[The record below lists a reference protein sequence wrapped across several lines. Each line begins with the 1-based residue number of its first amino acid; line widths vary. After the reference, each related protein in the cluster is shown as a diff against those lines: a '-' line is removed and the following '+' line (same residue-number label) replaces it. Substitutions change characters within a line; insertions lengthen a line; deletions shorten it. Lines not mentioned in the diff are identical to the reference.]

1 MRYLIIS
8 DIHSNLE
15 ALEAV
20 LKDAEGRYEAVLCLG
35 DIVGYGPSPNECI
48 ERVRGLPSL
57 SCVAGNHD
65 WAAISKIGIED
76 FNPDARAA
84 TIWTQKTLTPVS
96 SAYLHS
102 LPEKIVLEEK
112 ITIAHGSPRYPIWE
126 YILSTLTA
134 LENFRHFETPWCLV
148 GHSHVPVIFAFRESK
163 PNFCDAFIPPENE
176 PFFLDPDFRFI
187 INPGSVGQPR
197 DGDPRASYALLDSEK
212 GVVELRRVAYPVEK
226 TQAMMEKVGLPP
238 RLIARLSFG
247 W

>member
-35 DIVGYGPSPNECI
+35 DIVGYGPAPNECI

-84 TIWTQKTLTPVS
+84 TIWTQKTLTPIS
-96 SAYLHS
+96 SAYLRS

-112 ITIAHGSPRYPIWE
+112 ITIVHGSPRYPIWE

-134 LENFRHFETPWCLV
+134 LENFGHFETPWCLV
-148 GHSHVPVIFAFRESK
+148 GHSHVPVIFAFNENK
-163 PNFCDAFIPPENE
+163 PNFCDAFVPPENE
-176 PFFLDPDFRFI
+176 PVFLDPDFRFI

-197 DGDPRASYALLDSEK
+197 DGDPRASYAILDSEK
-212 GVVELRRVAYPVEK
+212 GVVELRRVVYPVDK